1 MSLSTDGIPTLQ
13 ETLNLWNRKQELES
27 SIEQMK
33 MEQVGLRASVDYL
46 KNAELKLRIS
56 LANLCYDMSNI
67 LEIAGRLADN
77 DKTDMWQNLPKP

>member
-13 ETLNLWNRKQELES
+13 ETLNLWNRKQELEG

-33 MEQVGLRASVDYL
+33 TEQVGLRASVDYL

-56 LANLCYDMSNI
+56 LANLCYDMSKI
-67 LEIAGRLADN
+67 LEIAGKLADTG
-77 DKTDMWQNLPKP
+77 KTDMWQNLPKP

>member
-13 ETLNLWNRKQELES
+13 ETLNLWNRKQELEG

-33 MEQVGLRASVDYL
+33 TEQVGLRASVDYL

-56 LANLCYDMSNI
+56 LANLCYDMSKI
-67 LEIAGRLADN
+67 LEIAGKLADN
-77 DKTDMWQNLPKP
+77 DRTDMWQNLPKP